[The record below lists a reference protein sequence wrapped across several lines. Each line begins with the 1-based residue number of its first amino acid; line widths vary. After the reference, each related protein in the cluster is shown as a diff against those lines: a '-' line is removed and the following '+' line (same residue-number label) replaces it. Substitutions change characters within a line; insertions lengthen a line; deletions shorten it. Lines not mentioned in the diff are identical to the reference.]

1 MTELNKRMNLSD
13 QDFLELNKE
22 QLIQK
27 WKLQDKYIDSL
38 EEKLKTLENYDKKYK
53 DLEDAKNLEISRL
66 KNLLL
71 MKYVIREQDN
81 QNQLQDMQN
90 LISTTKI
97 RQTFVDPSVNIVLN
111 QLKKELDE
119 NRKQKEDALNEL
131 NAYKFTSESQMGK
144 RLMAKCRKLIQ
155 ENEELGKI
163 ISSGNI
169 ANLECDVTYHK
180 RLLNEAYET
189 EKSLHLFLNEMDTE
203 MVRNK

>member
-1 MTELNKRMNLSD
+1 
-13 QDFLELNKE
+13 
-22 QLIQK
+22 
-27 WKLQDKYIDSL
+27 
-38 EEKLKTLENYDKKYK
+38 
-53 DLEDAKNLEISRL
+53 
-66 KNLLL
+66 
-71 MKYVIREQDN
+71 
-81 QNQLQDMQN
+81 MQN

-119 NRKQKEDALNEL
+119 NRKVYFYSNFFSKQKNIFSFKQKEDALNEL

-155 ENEELGKI
+155 ENEELGKM

-189 EKSLHLFLNEMDTE
+189 EKSKLNFCFKINLLIKNQFQGLHLFLNEMDTE